1 MSKGSLENAYLRL
14 IDIGKALS
22 AERNL
27 NSLLKHIL
35 LEAKS
40 LTTADAGTIYLN
52 SDKTS
57 LKFGIVLNDP

>member
-1 MSKGSLENAYLRL
+1 LKL
-14 IDIGKALS
+14 IDIGKAQP

-40 LTTADAGTIYLN
+40 LTTPDAGTIYLN

-57 LKFGIVLNDP
+57 LKFGIVLNGS